1 MNAVLQ
7 ELGAQGC
14 DIRQALHRM
23 LDDEDFY
30 LTMLEELPHEPSFAA
45 LGRDLAAGDTAAAF
59 DSAHTLKGVLGN
71 LGLTPLCDTVNRIVE
86 PLRTGSTD
94 GVQKDYAILVEQ
106 RCRLAELLH
115 KTAQ

>member
-7 ELGAQGC
+7 ELGARGC
-14 DIRQALHRM
+14 DTPQALHRM
-23 LDDEDFY
+23 LDDEAFY
-30 LTMLEELPHEPSFAA
+30 LAMLEEVLSEPSFEA
-45 LGRDLAAGDTAAAF
+45 LGEELAAGDAAAAF

-86 PLRTGSTD
+86 PLRTGSTV
-94 GVQKDYAILVEQ
+94 GVEKDYASLLAQ
-106 RCRLAELLH
+106 RGRLAELLH